1 MVKKS
6 NTLVPFSK
14 AINKKF
20 YLLFKNVY
28 WKSVRQTLNQYMK
41 QVLHLFDFSQKVN
54 YKNEILAGLT
64 VAMTMIPESL
74 SFAILAGFPPLVG
87 LYAAFIAGLVTAIF
101 GGRPGMVS
109 GGAGAT
115 VVVVIALM
123 RSNGIEYV
131 FAAVALAG
139 VFQILV
145 GLFKLGKFIRLVPQP
160 VMYGFVNGLAVI
172 IFMSQ
177 IEQFKKVVNGES
189 TWLQGESLYIMLG
202 LVALTIAIVVLFPKI
217 TKAVPA
223 SLVAI
228 IVVFALVIIFRIDT
242 KTVQDIASIEGGFP
256 PFHIPN
262 IPWTFETLKIIAPFS
277 LIFAAVGL
285 TEGLL
290 TLNLVDEMTGTRGKS
305 NRECLAQGGSNILN
319 GFFYGMGGCPMI
331 AQTLVNLTAGSR
343 ARLSGIIASITILI
357 IILFGAPII
366 GQLPMAALVGVMIM
380 VAIGTFEWASFK
392 IINKMPKHDI
402 FIGVLVAV
410 ITIVLHNLALAVLIG
425 VIISALVF
433 AWESAK
439 RIRARTYI
447 DDNGIKHYEIY
458 GPLFFGS
465 TMNFADKFDLKN
477 DPSEVII
484 DFKES
489 RVNDMSAIDALN
501 NLTKKY
507 SDAGK
512 TVHLKH
518 LSDDC
523 IQLLKNAEA
532 VIDVNILEDP
542 NYKVMSK

>member
-1 MVKKS
+1 MKK
-6 NTLVPFSK
+6 V
-14 AINKKF
+14 
-20 YLLFKNVY
+20 
-28 WKSVRQTLNQYMK
+28 LN
-41 QVLHLFDFSQKVN
+41 LFDFSQKVN

-87 LYAAFIAGLVTAIF
+87 LYAAFIAGLITAIF

-115 VVVVIALM
+115 VVVLIALM
-123 RSNGIEYV
+123 RANGIEYV

-139 VFQILV
+139 VIQILI

-160 VMYGFVNGLAVI
+160 VMYGFVNGLAII

-177 IEQFKKVVNGES
+177 LEQFKTVINGDV
-189 TWLQGESLYIMLG
+189 TWLQGTALYIMLG
-202 LVALTIAIVVLFPKI
+202 LVAITIGIVLVFPKI

-228 IVVFALVIIFRIDT
+228 IVVFILVVALNIDT
-242 KTVQDIASIEGGFP
+242 RTVQDIASVEGGFP

-262 IPWTFETLKIIAPFS
+262 IPLNFEAFKIIFPYS
-277 LIFAAVGL
+277 LIVAAVGL

-290 TLNLVDEMTGTRGKS
+290 TLNLVDEMTGTRGNG
-305 NRECLAQGGSNILN
+305 NRECIAQGGSNIAN

-331 AQTLVNLTAGSR
+331 AQTLVNLSAGSR
-343 ARLSGIIASITILI
+343 ARLSGIIAALTILL

-366 GQLPMAALVGVMIM
+366 GRLPMAALVGVMIM

-392 IINKMPKHDI
+392 IITKMPRHDI
-402 FIGVLVAV
+402 FIGILVAV
-410 ITIVLHNLALAVLIG
+410 ITVLLHNLALAVLIG

-439 RIRARTYI
+439 RIRARAYV
-447 DDNGIKHYEIY
+447 DAKGIKHYEIF

-465 TMNFADKFDLKN
+465 TMAFGEKFDIAT
-477 DPSEVII
+477 DPNHVII

-489 RVNDMSAIDALN
+489 RVSDMSAIEALSS
-501 NLTKKY
+501 LTKKY
-507 SDAGK
+507 HEAGK
-512 TVHLKH
+512 TVELKH
-518 LSDDC
+518 LSTDC
-523 IQLLKNAEA
+523 RNLLKNAEA
-532 VIDVNILEDP
+532 VIDVNIIEDP
-542 NYKVMSK
+542 DYRVATDHF